1 VNVARPLVLI
11 IEDDARIRRFLRP
24 AIEAENFDLMEAETG
39 QAALVASSDRPPD
52 LIVLDLGLPDMDG
65 LEVTKRLR
73 EWTKAPILVLSA
85 RGREKDKVAALDA
98 GADDYMTKP
107 IGVPELLARIRA
119 ALRRRVS
126 VEPEEEPSVAIG
138 GLKIDF
144 GTRHV
149 TVDERE
155 ARLTPTEFK
164 LLALL
169 ARHPGRVL
177 THSHM
182 LREVWGPLRED
193 EAHYLRVHMANL
205 RRKIEVE
212 PARPRYLLTEQ
223 GVGYR
228 LAAE

>member
-1 VNVARPLVLI
+1 MTTARPLVLI
-11 IEDDARIRRFLRP
+11 VEDDARIRRFLRP
-24 AIEAENFDLMEAETG
+24 ALEAEKYELAEAETG
-39 QAALVASSDRPPD
+39 QAALVAASGRPPD
-52 LIVLDLGLPDMDG
+52 LVVLDLGLPDMDG
-65 LEVTKRLR
+65 LEVTTRLR

-107 IGVPELLARIRA
+107 IGIPELLARIRA
-119 ALRRRVS
+119 ALRRRAAAG
-126 VEPEEEPSVAIG
+126 PGEEPA
-138 GLKIDF
+138 
-144 GTRHV
+144 V
-149 TVDERE
+149 TVGDLTVDFANRRVLVAGRE
-155 ARLTPTEFK
+155 AKLTPTEYR

-177 THSHM
+177 THAHM
-182 LREVWGPLRED
+182 LREVWGPLRE
-193 EAHYLRVHMANL
+193 EESHYLRVHMANL
-205 RRKIEVE
+205 RQKIEAE